1 MHELVSD
8 PFPEIEYL
16 KKTFKKGDFVV
27 YSWRAYNNGMK
38 HTCSVIGVTD
48 DGWVQDVNTGNCL
61 SQSFRL
67 KDVVLW
73 EHGRRKGK

>member
-1 MHELVSD
+1 MSD

-16 KKTFKKGDFVV
+16 RATFKPGDFVV
-27 YSWRAYNNGMK
+27 YERRNGGGTK
-38 HTCSVIGVTD
+38 YTCIVAGVSDT
-48 DGWVQDVNTGNCL
+48 GWVLDIHAGTCF

-73 EHGRRKGK
+73 EHGKRKGK